1 MFCALLGQD
10 ISSVS
15 PSPKKGHGKVF
26 KKGHFQRAATCYE
39 GTFKRAATC

>member
-1 MFCALLGQD
+1 MQYVADSF
-10 ISSVS
+10 SVS
-15 PSPKKGHGKVF
+15 PSLKKGHGNVL

>member
-1 MFCALLGQD
+1 MYL
-10 ISSVS
+10 SKNTSVS
-15 PSPKKGHGKVF
+15 PSPKKGHGKVL